1 MRKFIYFS
9 LFKIEHLE
17 HQLEQMEKEGYR
29 LTNVNYSYWFEFKKS
44 QTKEMN
50 YFVSYKSFRGPS
62 MVNCDYALESEHN
75 AHKID
80 GKLCYYTVYRVKGD
94 KNKLSL
100 LYDVRMDYIK
110 RILLEKMITALCLV
124 LIFLFF
130 LFATIVTSN
139 ELIPRLFLL
148 SFVLTSVF
156 FAIYYFYAYYQQ
168 RKKCKER
175 ERALKEC
182 TGDGS
187 SVSNEF
193 NN

>member
-9 LFKIEHLE
+9 LFEIEHLE
-17 HQLEQMEKEGYR
+17 HELEQMEKDGYR

-50 YFVSYKSFRGPS
+50 YFISYKSFRGPS

-80 GKLCYYTVYRVKGD
+80 GKLCYYTVYRVKED

-100 LYDVRMDYIK
+100 LYDVRMDYIR
-110 RILLEKMITALCLV
+110 RILLEKTVTAFCL
-124 LIFLFF
+124 LIVFLF
-130 LFATIVTSN
+130 LLYNTIITST
-139 ELIPRLFLL
+139 ELIQLLILL
-148 SFVLTSVF
+148 SFVVVF
-156 FAIYYFYAYYQQ
+156 TAFAVYYFYGYYKQ

-175 ERALKEC
+175 E
-182 TGDGS
+182 TDQS
-187 SVSNEF
+187 
-193 NN
+193 